1 MNIFILRDGSEI
13 GPLSWVDV
21 FIMLRKGELST
32 DTPARIEGN
41 HEIRSLE
48 EWGLW
53 REGDEVGPFTW
64 DEISAMLEAGVLD
77 LENQARFEGDPELS
91 NLKGVIGKSQEI
103 CLPAEDR
110 KLGALWDL
118 GELGG
123 LWIRNIRDALRIPRT
138 RLQVAGGLAVV
149 LLCIVVALFSWRAVN
164 RPKTE
169 PATEQPP
176 VIAERKADSPTAPIP
191 QMPESTPVPEPVSKP
206 TAMTEASPEIAQVIT
221 TETTATE
228 VAPENHSSSS
238 ERAAD
243 EISAPP
249 KNDVA
254 SAPPPQPDAPVPS
267 SSPVPQAVVQ
277 TVKAA
282 TPSPR
287 PAVTPVSS
295 APVSDFF
302 KIQSVNLVR
311 KPPKD
316 QIAVWKV
323 PVVKGKPGTPI
334 FRPCLE
340 VKVSVSAD
348 IRSDKTFAKAYFYGE
363 DDKLLLSS
371 DKPSESGVSGKPM
384 YSVPVLFYKDKPNRF
399 FFEIPEKVEKSKWKA
414 LFVFGDKTEAQV
426 STYPATA
433 SAFRLDYPEK
443 KIVEDRSAKRVAR
456 KPDMDPLIEHVVRT
470 QNPKMPQMT
479 LFLRPPKGI
488 SNASEVE
495 GVMAI
500 CVLANGLEDM
510 KRELR
515 KEEMSGDYAGLFS
528 FANKHKLAILAW
540 GSRGLWDAGRNY
552 DELSREKAKEID
564 DSFDIVANAWAR
576 GVRELG
582 DKYGIPQKS
591 FLLWGNC
598 GSAQFA
604 ARLCLRKPEYFLAV
618 HVHMP
623 GSYDKP
629 TPEGAK
635 VMWCL
640 TIGEL
645 EGGYE
650 RSKRWVKTVREM
662 GYPIVYK
669 AIPGLGHAGHP
680 DAAALGFE
688 FFKFALLQKA
698 KREELDEQL
707 AKRVIL
713 ARAGSAQEPWLEE
726 FRNPAF
732 YGDFVNQELFPA
744 NQVEMIPIGF
754 RITLPTKEISAI
766 WSRSN

>member
-1 MNIFILRDGSEI
+1 MNIYLIQNAVEI

-32 DTPARIEGN
+32 DISARIEGSD
-41 HEIRSLE
+41 EIKSLE

-64 DEISAMLEAGVLD
+64 DEISAMLEAGVLS
-77 LENQARFEGDPELS
+77 LGNAARFEGDAELG
-91 NLKGVIGKSQEI
+91 NLWEIISLSQEI
-103 CLPAEDR
+103 CLPAEE
-110 KLGALWDL
+110 KQHGGLWDL
-118 GELGG
+118 GELGF
-123 LWIRNIRDALRIPRT
+123 WVRNILDALKLPRT
-138 RLQVAGGLAVV
+138 RLQVVGGLAAV
-149 LLCIVVALFSWRAVN
+149 LLFIVAVFSWGGKSRPEIKPPAEQRTVVAGQNSDVQESA
-164 RPKTE
+164 
-169 PATEQPP
+169 PAQ
-176 VIAERKADSPTAPIP
+176 IP
-191 QMPESTPVPEPVSKP
+191 DTTPEPVSTP
-206 TAMTEASPEIAQVIT
+206 TAIAAASTENQPPL
-221 TETTATE
+221 ATE
-228 VAPENHSSSS
+228 PSTGKADSENPAPIEKT
-238 ERAAD
+238 AQ
-243 EISAPP
+243 EIPP
-249 KNDVA
+249 PSKTDVA
-254 SAPPPQPDAPVPS
+254 SAPPAQPDTPAPS
-267 SSPVPQAVVQ
+267 ASPVPQAPVQ
-277 TVKAA
+277 TAKVPPPAPRSAA
-282 TPSPR
+282 TPT
-287 PAVTPVSS
+287 AS

-302 KIQSVNLVR
+302 KIESVNLVR

-316 QIAVWKV
+316 QIAVWKI
-323 PVVKGKPGTPI
+323 PLVKGKPGTPI
-334 FRPCLE
+334 FRPCME
-340 VKVSVSAD
+340 VKVSVSEN

-363 DDKLLLSS
+363 DDKLLVSAAM
-371 DKPSESGVSGKPM
+371 PSASGVAGKPM
-384 YSVPVLFYKDKPNRF
+384 YSVPVLFYKGKPNRF
-399 FFEIPEKVEKSKWKA
+399 FFEIPAKVEGMKWKA
-414 LFVFGDKTEAQV
+414 LFVFGDKTEAQIT
-426 STYPATA
+426 TYPATA

-470 QNPKMPQMT
+470 QNPRMPQIT

-488 SNASEVE
+488 SNASQVE

-500 CVLANGLEDM
+500 CVLANGLEEM

-515 KEEMSGDYAGLFS
+515 KEEMTGDYAGLFS

-540 GSRGLWDAGRNY
+540 GSRGLWDPGRNY
-552 DELSREKAKEID
+552 DDLSREKAKEID
-564 DSFDIVANAWAR
+564 DSFDIVSNAWAR

-582 DKYGIPQKS
+582 EKYGIPQKN

-629 TPEGAK
+629 TPEAAK
-635 VMWCL
+635 VLWCL

-669 AIPGLGHAGHP
+669 AIPGLGHSGHP

-688 FFKFALLQKA
+688 FFKFALLQKD
-698 KREELDEQL
+698 KREALDTEL
-707 AKRVIL
+707 AKHSTMF
-713 ARAGSAQEPWLEE
+713 ADYNPSQPWLQE
-726 FRNPAF
+726 FRSPVY
-732 YGDFVNQELFPA
+732 YGDMVNQEMYSPDR
-744 NQVEMIPIGF
+744 VDMIPKGF
-754 RITLPTKEISAI
+754 RIALPTKEISII
-766 WSRSN
+766 WSRDR

>member
-1 MNIFILRDGSEI
+1 MNIFILRDGVET
-13 GPLSWVDV
+13 GPFSWVDV

-32 DTPARIEGN
+32 DIPARIEGSD
-41 HEIRSLE
+41 EIKSLE

-91 NLKGVIGKSQEI
+91 NLEGVISQSQEI
-103 CLPAEDR
+103 CLPAEDKKPR
-110 KLGALWDL
+110 ELWDL

-123 LWIRNIRDALRIPRT
+123 FWVRSIQDALSVPRT
-138 RLQVAGGLAVV
+138 RLQVAGGLVVV
-149 LLCIVVALFSWRAVN
+149 LLCIVAVFSWGRNNQLKIKPASEQRTVVAGQSSGVH
-164 RPKTE
+164 E
-169 PATEQPP
+169 PAL
-176 VIAERKADSPTAPIP
+176 P
-191 QMPESTPVPEPVSKP
+191 QIPESTPEPVSTP
-206 TAMTEASPEIAQVIT
+206 TAMAVASTENQQALAAEPSILKANPENPPPL
-221 TETTATE
+221 ETTTQE
-228 VAPENHSSSS
+228 IPAPSKPDVSS
-238 ERAAD
+238 APQPQPNAPAP
-243 EISAPP
+243 SAPP
-249 KNDVA
+249 A
-254 SAPPPQPDAPVPS
+254 
-267 SSPVPQAVVQ
+267 PQAVVQ

-287 PAVTPVSS
+287 PAATSTSS
-295 APVSDFF
+295 VPVSDFF
-302 KIQSVNLVR
+302 KIESVNMIR

-316 QIAVWKV
+316 QFAVWNI
-323 PVVKGKPGTPI
+323 PLVKGKPGTPI

-340 VKVSVSAD
+340 VKVSVSEN

-363 DDKLLLSS
+363 DDKLLVST
-371 DKPSESGVSGKPM
+371 DKPSESGVSGKSM
-384 YSVPVLFYKDKPNRF
+384 FSVPVLFYKGKPNRF
-399 FFEIPEKVEKSKWKA
+399 FFEIPEKVEGTKWKV
-414 LFVFGDKTEAQV
+414 LLVFGDKTEAQV
-426 STYPATA
+426 TTYPATA

-443 KIVEDRSAKRVAR
+443 KIVEDRSKKRVAR
-456 KPDMDPLIEHVVRT
+456 KPDMDPLIEYVVRT
-470 QNPKMPQMT
+470 KNPRMPQMT

-500 CVLANGLEDM
+500 CVLAGGVEEM
-510 KRELR
+510 RRELQ
-515 KEEMSGDYAGLFS
+515 KEEMPGDYAGLFS
-528 FANKHKLAILAW
+528 FANEHKLAILAW
-540 GSRGLWDAGRNY
+540 GSRGLWDPGRNY
-552 DELSREKAKEID
+552 DDLPREKAKELD
-564 DSFDIVANAWAR
+564 ESFDIVSNAWAR

-582 DKYGIPQKS
+582 DKYGIPQKN

-604 ARLCLRKPEYFLAV
+604 ARLCLRKPDYFLAV

-629 TPEGAK
+629 NPEAAK
-635 VMWCL
+635 VLWCL

-650 RSKRWVKTVREM
+650 RSKRWVKTVRDM

-680 DAAALGFE
+680 DATALGFE
-688 FFKFALLQKA
+688 FFEFSMRQKA
-698 KREELDEQL
+698 KREELEQQL
-707 AKRVIL
+707 AKRVVFP
-713 ARAGSAQEPWLEE
+713 GSKTALGPWLEE

-732 YGDFVNQELFPA
+732 YGDFVNQEVFPPD
-744 NQVEMIPIGF
+744 QIEMIPAGF
-754 RITLPTKEISAI
+754 RIAIPTKELAAI
-766 WSRSN
+766 WIRGK

>member
-1 MNIFILRDGSEI
+1 MNIYLIQNAVET
-13 GPLSWVDV
+13 GPFSWVDV

-32 DTPARIEGN
+32 DIPARIEGSD
-41 HEIRSLE
+41 EIKSLE

-64 DEISAMLEAGVLD
+64 DEISAMLEAGVLS
-77 LENQARFEGDPELS
+77 LGNAARFEGDAELG
-91 NLKGVIGKSQEI
+91 NLWEIISQSQEI
-103 CLPAEDR
+103 CLPAEE
-110 KLGALWDL
+110 KQHGGLWDL

-123 LWIRNIRDALRIPRT
+123 WWVRNIQEALKVPRI

-149 LLCIVVALFSWRAVN
+149 LICIVAVFSWGKSSH
-164 RPKTE
+164 PKIKPT
-169 PATEQPP
+169 AEQRT
-176 VIAERKADSPTAPIP
+176 VIAEQNSRVQEPTLP
-191 QMPESTPVPEPVSKP
+191 QTPETTPVPEPVSTP
-206 TAMTEASPEIAQVIT
+206 TAMAVASPENQPPLAAKPTITKTDAENPPPLEKPAQEIP
-221 TETTATE
+221 
-228 VAPENHSSSS
+228 APSK
-238 ERAAD
+238 
-243 EISAPP
+243 P
-249 KNDVA
+249 DVA
-254 SAPPPQPDAPVPS
+254 SAPPPQPDTPAPSAP
-267 SSPVPQAVVQ
+267 PAPQTVVQ
-277 TVKAA
+277 TVKVASSAPRPAA
-282 TPSPR
+282 TPS
-287 PAVTPVSS
+287 SS

-302 KIQSVNLVR
+302 KIESVNMVR

-316 QIAVWKV
+316 QFGVWKV
-323 PVVKGKPGTPI
+323 PLVKGKKGTPI
-334 FRPCLE
+334 FRPCVE
-340 VKVSVSAD
+340 VKVSVSEN
-348 IRSDKTFAKAYFYGE
+348 IRTDKTFSKAYFYGE
-363 DDKLLLSS
+363 DDKLLAST

-384 YSVPVLFYKDKPNRF
+384 YSVPVLFYKGKPNRF
-399 FFEIPEKVEKSKWKA
+399 FFEIPEKLDGTKWKA

-426 STYPATA
+426 TTYPATA

-443 KIVEDRSAKRVAR
+443 KIVEDRSTKRVAR

-470 QNPKMPQMT
+470 QNPRMPQIT

-515 KEEMSGDYAGLFS
+515 KEEMTGDYAGLFS
-528 FANKHKLAILAW
+528 FANEHKLAILAW
-540 GSRGLWDAGRNY
+540 GSRGLWDPGRNY
-552 DELSREKAKEID
+552 DDLPREKAKELD
-564 DSFDIVANAWAR
+564 ASFDIVSNAWAR

-582 DKYGIPQKS
+582 EKYGIPQKN

-629 TPEGAK
+629 TPEAAK
-635 VMWCL
+635 VLWCL

-662 GYPIVYK
+662 GYPIIYK

-688 FFKFALLQKA
+688 FFKFALKQKD
-698 KREELDEQL
+698 KRDALDEKDAKHSLL
-707 AKRVIL
+707 ATDNNPF
-713 ARAGSAQEPWLEE
+713 QPWLEE
-726 FRNPAF
+726 FKSPAY
-732 YGDFVNQELFPA
+732 YGDFVNQELFPSD
-744 NQVEMIPIGF
+744 QVEMIPTDF
-754 RITLPTKEISAI
+754 RISLPTKELAAI
-766 WSRSN
+766 WKINQ

>member
-1 MNIFILRDGSEI
+1 MNIFISRDGEET
-13 GPLSWVDV
+13 GPFSWVAV

-32 DTPARIEGN
+32 DIPARIEDGE
-41 HEIRSLE
+41 EIKTLE

-91 NLKGVIGKSQEI
+91 NLEGIISQSQEI
-103 CLPAEDR
+103 CLPAEDKKPGR
-110 KLGALWDL
+110 LWDL

-123 LWIRNIRDALRIPRT
+123 FWVRYIQDALKVPRT

-149 LLCIVVALFSWRAVN
+149 LLCIVAVFSWGRTN
-164 RPKTE
+164 QPKIKPPAEQGTVVAEQNSGVQE
-169 PATEQPP
+169 PVLPQ
-176 VIAERKADSPTAPIP
+176 IP
-191 QMPESTPVPEPVSKP
+191 ETKPEPVSTPSAMAVASTENQQSLAAEPAAPKADSENQTPLEKAAQEIPAPSKP
-206 TAMTEASPEIAQVIT
+206 
-221 TETTATE
+221 
-228 VAPENHSSSS
+228 
-238 ERAAD
+238 
-243 EISAPP
+243 
-249 KNDVA
+249 DVA
-254 SAPPPQPDAPVPS
+254 SAPPPQPDTPAPSAAPATQ
-267 SSPVPQAVVQ
+267 PVVQ
-277 TVKAA
+277 TAKAA
-282 TPSPR
+282 TPAPR
-287 PAVTPVSS
+287 PAATPTSS
-295 APVSDFF
+295 VPVSDFF
-302 KIQSVNLVR
+302 KIESVNMVR

-316 QIAVWKV
+316 QIGVWKV
-323 PVVKGKPGTPI
+323 PLVKGKPGTPA

-340 VKVSVSAD
+340 VKVSVTEN
-348 IRSDKTFAKAYFYGE
+348 IRSDKTFAKAYFYGD
-363 DDKLLLSS
+363 DDKLLVST
-371 DKPSESGVSGKPM
+371 DKPSASGVAGKPM
-384 YSVPVLFYKDKPNRF
+384 YSVPVLFYKGKPNRF
-399 FFEIPEKVEKSKWKA
+399 FFEIPEKVEGGAKWKA

-426 STYPATA
+426 TTYPATA

-443 KIVEDRSAKRVAR
+443 KIVEDRSAKRIAR
-456 KPDMDPLIEHVVRT
+456 KPDMDPLIEHLVRT
-470 QNPKMPQMT
+470 QNPKMPQIT

-515 KEEMSGDYAGLFS
+515 KEEMTGDYAGLFS

-540 GSRGLWDAGRNY
+540 GSRGLWDPGRNY
-552 DELSREKAKEID
+552 DDLSREKAKAID
-564 DSFDIVANAWAR
+564 DSFDIVSNAWAR
-576 GVRELG
+576 GVKELG
-582 DKYGIPQKS
+582 DKYGIPQKN

-604 ARLCLRKPEYFLAV
+604 ARLCLRKPEYFLAI

-629 TPEGAK
+629 TPEAAK
-635 VMWCL
+635 VLWCL

-688 FFKFALLQKA
+688 FFKFALLQKD
-698 KREELDEQL
+698 KRDALDEKL
-707 AKRVIL
+707 AKHSLL
-713 ARAGSAQEPWLEE
+713 AADSSPSQPWLEE
-726 FRNPAF
+726 FRSPYF
-732 YGDFVNQELFPA
+732 YGDIVNQEMFPPD
-744 NQVEMIPIGF
+744 QVARIPKGF
-754 RITLPTKEISAI
+754 CIALPTKEIATI
-766 WSRSN
+766 WAKDN

>member
-21 FIMLRKGELST
+21 FIMLRKGKLST

-41 HEIRSLE
+41 EEIKSLE
-48 EWGLW
+48 DWGLW

-64 DEISAMLEAGVLD
+64 DEISVMLEAGVLD

-91 NLKGVIGKSQEI
+91 NLKGVIRKSQEI
-103 CLPAEDR
+103 CLPAENR

-118 GELGG
+118 GELGA

-138 RLQVAGGLAVV
+138 RLQVAGGLAVILV
-149 LLCIVVALFSWRAVN
+149 CAVALFSWGRN
-164 RPKTE
+164 TQPKIE
-169 PATEQPP
+169 PAPEQSP
-176 VIAERKADSPTAPIP
+176 VIVEQKAGIPTAPIP
-191 QMPESTPVPEPVSKP
+191 QMPVATPEPVSTP
-206 TAMTEASPEIAQVIT
+206 AMAVASTEIPQVIV

-228 VAPENHSSSS
+228 IAPENHSAT
-238 ERAAD
+238 EKTAE
-243 EISAPP
+243 EISAPS

-282 TPSPR
+282 TPAPR
-287 PAVTPVSS
+287 QAATPISS
-295 APVSDFF
+295 AAVSDFF

-363 DDKLLLSS
+363 DDKLLVSS
-371 DKPSESGVSGKPM
+371 DKPTESGISGKPM

-426 STYPATA
+426 TTYPATA

-443 KIVEDRSAKRVAR
+443 KIVEDKSTKRIVR

-488 SNASEVE
+488 SNACEVE

-540 GSRGLWDAGRNY
+540 GSRGLWDPGRNY
-552 DELSREKAKEID
+552 DDLSKEKAKEID

-582 DKYGIPQKS
+582 EKYGIPQKN

-629 TPEGAK
+629 TPEAAK

-645 EGGYE
+645 ESGYE
-650 RSKRWVKTVREM
+650 RSKRWLTTVREM

-688 FFKFALLQKA
+688 FFKFALLQKY
-698 KREELDEQL
+698 
-707 AKRVIL
+707 KRVALDDELTRLSIPTNKE
-713 ARAGSAQEPWLEE
+713 ASQPWLED
-726 FRNPAF
+726 FKSPAF
-732 YGDFVNQELFPA
+732 YGDIVNQETYPPDHA
-744 NQVEMIPIGF
+744 NIIPKGF
-754 RITLPTKEISAI
+754 LIALPTNEIAAI
-766 WSRSN
+766 WERNK